1 MFFLL
6 KNKNKLFF
14 SFFFLLIAM
23 VSIQSGASLAKSLF
37 PKIGALGVTVLRL
50 FLATIVMLIVFKPW
64 RKKINFCSIKNLLVY
79 GLSLGLMNLFFYMS
93 LQKIPLGIAVA
104 LEFTGPLMIALFS
117 SRRVLDIVWV
127 FIVIVGLS
135 FLLPVNSEINKVDII
150 GVIYALFSG
159 FFWGMYIIFGQRAG
173 NNYGSSTVALG
184 LSISTL
190 IFFPIG
196 ILNIGIVPLFDISIL
211 PIAFAVAILST
222 AFPYTI
228 EMFALMQMPKKIFS
242 ILMSLEPVIG
252 ALIGTVFLHEHLI
265 LTQWFAL
272 LCIII
277 ASICS
282 ISTVKE
288 KTKKTSKNESFQK

>member
-14 SFFFLLIAM
+14 SFLFLIIAM
-23 VSIQSGASLAKSLF
+23 ISIQSGASLAKSLF
-37 PKIGALGVTVLRL
+37 PKVGALGVTSLRL
-50 FLATIVMLIVFKPW
+50 FLATIIVLIIFKPW
-64 RKKINFCSIKNLLVY
+64 KKRISFCSIKNLIIY

-104 LEFTGPLMIALFS
+104 LEFTGPLTIAIFS
-117 SRRVLDIVWV
+117 SRRILDIFWV
-127 FIVIVGLS
+127 LMVIIGLS
-135 FLLPVNSEINKVDII
+135 FLLPINSEINKIDII
-150 GVIYALFSG
+150 GIIYALFSG

-173 NNYGSSTVALG
+173 SNYGSSTVALG

-196 ILNIGIVPLFDISIL
+196 ILNVGMSLFDISIL

-222 AFPYTI
+222 AFPYTV

-242 ILMSLEPVIG
+242 ILMSLEPAIG
-252 ALIGTVFLHEHLI
+252 AFIGTIFLHEHLI

-272 LCIII
+272 FCIIV

-282 ISTVKE
+282 ISTMKE
-288 KTKKTSKNESFQK
+288 KNKKR

>member
-14 SFFFLLIAM
+14 SFFFLIIAM
-23 VSIQSGASLAKSLF
+23 ISIQSGASLAKSLF

-50 FLATIVMLIVFKPW
+50 FLATVVMLVIFKPW
-64 RKKINFCSIKNLLVY
+64 KKKIDFYSIKNLIIY

-104 LEFTGPLMIALFS
+104 LEFTGPLTIAIFS
-117 SRRVLDIVWV
+117 SRRVLDIFWV
-127 FIVIVGLS
+127 FIVIIGLS
-135 FLLPVNSEINKVDII
+135 FLLPINNQINKIDIVGI
-150 GVIYALFSG
+150 VYALFSG
-159 FFWGMYIIFGQRAG
+159 FFWGMYIIFGKRAG
-173 NNYGSSTVALG
+173 NNYGSSTVVLG

-196 ILNIGIVPLFDISIL
+196 ILNIGISSLFDISIL
-211 PIAFAVAILST
+211 PVAFAVAILST

-228 EMFALMQMPKKIFS
+228 EMFALMRMPKKIFS

-252 ALIGTVFLHEHLI
+252 AFIGTIFLHEHLI

-272 LCIII
+272 FCIII
-277 ASICS
+277 ASICF

-288 KTKKTSKNESFQK
+288 KKIKK